1 MKTNRYNLK
10 KIQKIIL
17 FKLLVLVCI
26 LYHSLVSA
34 QPGFTISGEI
44 VSVENNEAVAFAN
57 VALFDSTRTQII
69 DGAAGNETG
78 NFILN
83 NVAPGTY
90 QIQVSA
96 LGFESWT
103 KKMKM
108 RGDVN
113 LGSVPLLNSNVQLK
127 NIDVVAERIKAKP
140 SPDKTTFFVNRKM
153 HESSNSGTD
162 ILKLIPGLQVDLQQN
177 ISLEGSQNIII
188 LVDGKEHDRSFLSQ
202 LPASKIDKVEVIS
215 SPPAKYDASVTGVVN
230 IVLARGNNTGLD
242 GHIYLEIPTSGSEI
256 FLTPAYSLNYGF
268 GKFNLFT
275 SYNGD
280 LRYFNITESYSREIS
295 GNPEM
300 NEINST
306 QNVRQKTWSHR
317 FHYGFDWFINER
329 NQLNFYGFFNPYSQE
344 LDGDVEVKSTGS
356 ETTNWQADKE
366 DEDLNYSGF
375 YSLWYNHF
383 FDKTA
388 GHELALDMSL
398 HNLKAEN
405 VTTFSNTESSY
416 FHENKIQPQNQNI
429 HIKLDYTLPVSEKMK
444 LNAGFQ
450 TRLTTMNDRNSATFR
465 YNENIFAGY
474 GTLSYKTTK
483 LETILGFRLENQNT
497 KLQEEKTRK
506 EIFLL
511 PNFSAIY
518 NLNEKQTLK
527 LNYRRS
533 LSWPGFY
540 QLNSYTSVEDP
551 FTLNSGNANL
561 RPETHNQV
569 NLEYSRRFKNH
580 FVSARLFH
588 HKTSDAIRNLMFLN
602 ENDFFEIQKNN
613 LGEIRRTG
621 IQFSGALS
629 FGKVGINPYLKIFDA
644 LSKPNQLAAEQQI
657 ESKHQLVLE
666 SGLSTFATFKK
677 GFTAS
682 VIFQYASPMNEIQ
695 RTTFSDALY
704 FVSLEKSFSKN
715 LKAGIVSG
723 LPLAKTFTYQ
733 GSEVVGPDFY
743 QYSKG
748 EIQLSAVPLWI
759 KISYRFSSGKNM
771 QKIERTGEVPVQ
783 EKRKGF

>member
-1 MKTNRYNLK
+1 MDNST
-10 KIQKIIL
+10 KIKKIIL
-17 FKLLVLVCI
+17 FKLLAAACI
-26 LYHSLVSA
+26 LYPSLVSA

-57 VALFDSTRTQII
+57 IALLDSTRTQII

-78 NFILN
+78 KFILKD
-83 NVAPGTY
+83 VAPGTY
-90 QIQVSA
+90 LIQISA
-96 LGFESWT
+96 VGFESWT
-103 KKMKM
+103 KKMRM
-108 RGDVN
+108 RGNVN
-113 LGSVPLLNSNVQLK
+113 LGTVPLLNSNVQLK
-127 NIDVVAERIKAKP
+127 DVDVIAERIKAKP
-140 SPDKTTFFVNRKM
+140 SPDKTTFFVNWKM
-153 HESSNSGTD
+153 QETSNTGTD

-177 ISLEGSQNIII
+177 VSLEGSQNIII
-188 LVDGKEHDRSFLSQ
+188 LVDGKERDRSFLSQ

-230 IVLARGNNTGLD
+230 IVLSRENNTGLE

-280 LRYFNITESYSREIS
+280 IRYFNITESYSRKIS

-306 QNVRQKTWSHR
+306 QNVHQKTWSHR

-329 NQLNFYGFFNPYSQE
+329 NQLNFYAFYNPHSQE
-344 LDGDVEVKSTGS
+344 HDGDAEVNSTGS
-356 ETTNWQADKE
+356 ETSGWLAEKE
-366 DEDLNYSGF
+366 DKDLNYSGF
-375 YSLWYNHF
+375 YSLWYNYF

-398 HNLKAEN
+398 HNLKAVN
-405 VTTFSNTESSY
+405 ASIFSNSETGY
-416 FHENKIQPQNQNI
+416 FQENKVKPNNQNI
-429 HIKLDYTLPVSEKMK
+429 HIKLDYTLPVSEKIK

-465 YNENIFAGY
+465 YDETVFAGY

-483 LETILGFRLENQNT
+483 LETTLGFRLENQNS
-497 KLQEEKTRK
+497 KLHEEKTQK

-527 LNYRRS
+527 LIYRHS

-540 QLNSYTSVEDP
+540 QLNSYKSVEDP
-551 FTLNSGNANL
+551 FTFNSGNANL

-569 NLEYSRRFKNH
+569 YFEYSCRFKNH
-580 FVSARLFH
+580 FFSARLFY

-602 ENDFFEIQKNN
+602 NKGLFEIQKNN
-613 LGEIRRTG
+613 LGEIRQTG
-621 IQFSGALS
+621 IQLNGALS

-644 LSKPNQLAAEQQI
+644 YSKPNQLPAKHQI

-666 SGLSTFATFKK
+666 SGLSAFATFKK

-695 RTTFSDALY
+695 GNTFSDALY

-733 GSEVVGPDFY
+733 GSEVAGRDFY
-743 QYSKG
+743 HYSKG
-748 EIQLSAVPLWI
+748 EIQLSSVPLWI
-759 KISYRFSSGKNM
+759 KISYRFSSGKHV
-771 QKIERTGEVPVQ
+771 QKIERIKMAPEQ

>member
-10 KIQKIIL
+10 KIQKIVL
-17 FKLLVLVCI
+17 FKLLALVCI
-26 LYHSLVSA
+26 LFPSLALA
-34 QPGFTISGEI
+34 QTGYTISGEI
-44 VSVENNEAVAFAN
+44 ISVENNEAVAFAN
-57 VALFDSTRTQII
+57 VALFDSTRTQVI

-83 NVAPGTY
+83 DVAPGTY

-103 KKMKM
+103 KRVEM
-108 RGDVN
+108 RGNMN
-113 LGSVPLLNSNVQLK
+113 LGAVSLLNSNVQLK

-153 HESSNSGTD
+153 HESSNTGTD

-188 LVDGKEHDRSFLSQ
+188 LVDGKESDRNFLSQ

-215 SPPAKYDASVTGVVN
+215 SPSAKYDASVTGVIN
-230 IVLARGNNTGLD
+230 IVLSRENNTGLD
-242 GHIYLEIPTSGSEI
+242 GHVYLEIPTSGSEI

-280 LRYFNITESYSREIS
+280 LRYFNITESYRRKIF

-317 FHYGFDWFINER
+317 FHYGFDWFINEQ
-329 NQLNFYGFFNPYSQE
+329 NQLNFYGFYNPHSQE
-344 LDGDVEVKSTGS
+344 LDGDVEVNSTGS
-356 ETTNWQADKE
+356 ETTNWLSEKE
-366 DEDLNYSGF
+366 DEDLNCSGF

-398 HNLKAEN
+398 YNLKAEN
-405 VTTFSNTESSY
+405 ATLFSNPETDF
-416 FHENKIQPQNQNI
+416 FHENKMRPKNQNI
-429 HIKLDYTLPVSEKMK
+429 HVKLDYTLPVSEKIK

-450 TRLTTMNDRNSATFR
+450 TRLTTLNDRNSATFR
-465 YNENIFAGY
+465 YDETVFAGY
-474 GTLSYKTTK
+474 GTLSYKTPK
-483 LETILGFRLENQNT
+483 LETTLGLRLENHNT
-497 KLQEEKTRK
+497 KLHEEKTRK
-506 EIFLL
+506 EIFLW

-561 RPETHNQV
+561 RPETHHQV
-569 NLEYSRRFKNH
+569 NLEYSCRFKNH
-580 FVSARLFH
+580 FISARLFY
-588 HKTSDAIRNLMFLN
+588 HKTSDAIRNLMLLN
-602 ENDFFEIQKNN
+602 ETGLFEVQKNN
-613 LGEIRRTG
+613 LGEIRQTG

-644 LSKPNQLAAEQQI
+644 FSKPNHLAAEHQI

-666 SGLSTFATFKK
+666 SGLSAFATIKK
-677 GFTAS
+677 GLTAS

-695 RTTFSDALY
+695 GSTFSDALY
-704 FVSLEKSFSKN
+704 FVSLEKVFSKN

-723 LPLAKTFTYQ
+723 LPLVKNFTYQ
-733 GSEVVGPDFY
+733 GTEVHSGNFSH
-743 QYSKG
+743 YSKG
-748 EIQLSAVPLWI
+748 EIQLSTVPLWL
-759 KISYRFSSGKNM
+759 KITYRFSSGKNVK
-771 QKIERTGEVPVQ
+771 KIERTGEVPVQ